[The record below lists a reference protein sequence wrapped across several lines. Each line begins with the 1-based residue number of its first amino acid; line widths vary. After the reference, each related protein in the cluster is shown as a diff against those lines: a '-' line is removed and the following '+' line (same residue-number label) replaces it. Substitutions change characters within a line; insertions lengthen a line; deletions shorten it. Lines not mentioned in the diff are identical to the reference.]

1 LYFYSVTNLPD
12 LKTKISLIILIIYS
26 TTLLAQKDKFWLYGK
41 LKDSSSVVKNANIVN
56 LKTNIGTF
64 SNDFGDYKIIVSV
77 GDTLQFSSVQHK
89 TIYRVINNFVYRSE
103 VLDVFMISSTY
114 ELDEVVLKRN
124 DLDGFL
130 SLDLKKTPED
140 RRAEALKKTMNFS
153 GVNMNIIYN
162 GDYID
167 QRVRPPMNN
176 VDPIAMF
183 AGAGGGVSIPF
194 KYSEKLW
201 ALRRDINFRQKFPK
215 MLLSEFGETFFEN
228 DLKIPTEKY
237 YSFLEYCNPLGIEN
251 LFKENRKIEL
261 INVLKKESITYLL
274 LINKKEN

>member
-274 LINKKEN
+274 LINKKQN

>member
-1 LYFYSVTNLPD
+1 MYFYSVTNLPD
-12 LKTKISLIILIIYS
+12 LKTKLSLIILIIYS

-41 LKDSSSVVKNANIVN
+41 LKDSSSVVKNANIIN

-77 GDTLQFSSVQHK
+77 GDTLQYSSVQHK
-89 TIYRVINNFVYRSE
+89 TIYRIINNFVYRSE

-114 ELDEVVLKRN
+114 ELDEVVLRRN

-183 AGAGGGVSIPF
+183 AGASGGVSIPF

-201 ALRRDINFRQKFPK
+201 ALRRDINFREKFPK

-228 DLKIPTEKY
+228 DLKIPTGKY

-261 INVLKKESITYLL
+261 INLLKKESITYLL
-274 LINKKEN
+274 LINEKED

>member
-1 LYFYSVTNLPD
+1 MYFYSVTILSN
-12 LKTKISLIILIIYS
+12 LKTEISLFILIIFS
-26 TTLLAQKDKFWLYGK
+26 STLLAQKNKFWLYGK
-41 LKDSSSVVKNANIVN
+41 LKDSSSVVKNANIIN
-56 LKTNIGTF
+56 LKTNKGTF
-64 SNDFGDYKIIVSV
+64 SNDFGDYKIVVSE

-89 TIYRVINNFVYRSE
+89 TIYRVINNFIYRSE
-103 VLDVFMISSTY
+103 VLDVFMVNSRY

-140 RRAEALKKTMNFS
+140 RRAEALKNTMDLS
-153 GVNMNIIYN
+153 SVNMNIIYD

-194 KYSEKLW
+194 KYSERLW
-201 ALRRDINFRQKFPK
+201 SLRRDLKFRENFPK
-215 MLLSEFGETFFEN
+215 MLLSEFGEPFFEN
-228 DLKIPTEKY
+228 DLKIPIEKY

-251 LFKENRKIEL
+251 LFKQNRKIEL

-274 LINKKEN
+274 LINKK

>member
-1 LYFYSVTNLPD
+1 MYFYSVTNLPD

-56 LKTNIGTF
+56 LKTNTGTF

-77 GDTLQFSSVQHK
+77 GDTLRFSSVQHK

>member
-1 LYFYSVTNLPD
+1 M
-12 LKTKISLIILIIYS
+12 KTKIFLIVLIFFS
-26 TTLLAQKDKFWLYGK
+26 TNLLAQKNKFWLYGK
-41 LKDSSSVVKNANIVN
+41 LKDSSSVVKNANIIN
-56 LKTNIGTF
+56 LKTNKGTF
-64 SNDFGDYKIIVSV
+64 SNDFGDYKIVVSV

-89 TIYRVINNFVYRSE
+89 TIYRVINNFIYRSE
-103 VLDVFMISSTY
+103 VLDVFMINSRY

-140 RRAEALKKTMNFS
+140 RRAEALKNTMDLS
-153 GVNMNIIYN
+153 GVNMNIIYD

-194 KYSEKLW
+194 KYSERLW
-201 ALRRDINFRQKFPK
+201 ALRRDLNFREKFPK
-215 MLLSEFGETFFEN
+215 MLLSEFGEPFFEN
-228 DLKIPTEKY
+228 DLKIPIDKY

-251 LFKENRKIEL
+251 LFKQNRKIEL

-274 LINKKEN
+274 LINKKEE

>member
-1 LYFYSVTNLPD
+1 M
-12 LKTKISLIILIIYS
+12 KTKISLFILIIFS
-26 TTLLAQKDKFWLYGK
+26 TTLLAQKNKFWLYGK
-41 LKDSSSVVKNANIVN
+41 LKDSSSVVKNANIIN
-56 LKTNIGTF
+56 LKTNKGTF
-64 SNDFGDYKIIVSV
+64 SNDFGDYKIIVSI
-77 GDTLQFSSVQHK
+77 GDTLQFSSVQHR
-89 TIYRVINNFVYRSE
+89 TIYRIVNNFVYGSE

-140 RRAEALKKTMNFS
+140 RRAEALKKTMDFS
-153 GVNMNIIYN
+153 GVNMNNIYN

-167 QRVRPPMNN
+167 QRVRPPMNK

-183 AGAGGGVSIPF
+183 AGAGGGVTIPF
-194 KYSEKLW
+194 KYSERIW
-201 ALRRDINFRQKFPK
+201 ALRKDIEFRQKFPK

-228 DLKIPTEKY
+228 DLKIPIKNY

-261 INVLKKESITYLL
+261 INMLRKESIAYLL
-274 LINKKEN
+274 IVNKKED

>member
-1 LYFYSVTNLPD
+1 MYFYSVTNLPD

-64 SNDFGDYKIIVSV
+64 SNDFGDYKIIVSI
-77 GDTLQFSSVQHK
+77 GDTLQYSSVQHK
-89 TIYRVINNFVYRSE
+89 TIYRIINNFVYRSE

-114 ELDEVVLKRN
+114 ELDEVVLRRN

-261 INVLKKESITYLL
+261 IKVLKKESITYLL
-274 LINKKEN
+274 LIHKKEN

>member
-1 LYFYSVTNLPD
+1 MYFYSVTNLPD
-12 LKTKISLIILIIYS
+12 LKTKLSLIILIIYS

-41 LKDSSSVVKNANIVN
+41 LKDSSSVVKNANIIN

-64 SNDFGDYKIIVSV
+64 SNDFGDYKIIVSI
-77 GDTLQFSSVQHK
+77 GDTLQYSSVQHK
-89 TIYRVINNFVYRSE
+89 TIYRIINNFVYRSE

-114 ELDEVVLKRN
+114 ELDEVVLRRN

-201 ALRRDINFRQKFPK
+201 ALRRDINFREKFPK

-228 DLKIPTEKY
+228 DLKIPTGKY

-261 INVLKKESITYLL
+261 INLLKKESITYLL
-274 LINKKEN
+274 LINEKED

>member
-1 LYFYSVTNLPD
+1 MYFYSVTNLPD

-114 ELDEVVLKRN
+114 ELDEVVLRRN

-140 RRAEALKKTMNFS
+140 RRAEALKNTMNFS
-153 GVNMNIIYN
+153 RVNMNIIYN

-167 QRVRPPMNN
+167 QRVKPPMNN

>member
-1 LYFYSVTNLPD
+1 MKKIVLLLLLVT
-12 LKTKISLIILIIYS
+12 SS
-26 TTLLAQKDKFWLYGK
+26 TLLAQKDNFWLYGK
-41 LKDSSSVVKNANIVN
+41 LKDSSSVVKNANIIN
-56 LKTNIGTF
+56 LKTNKGTF

-89 TIYRVINNFVYRSE
+89 TIYRIVNNFVYRSE

-140 RRAEALKKTMNFS
+140 RKAEALKRTMDFS
-153 GVNMNIIYN
+153 NVNMKIIYN

-167 QRVRPPMNN
+167 QNVKPPLNN
-176 VDPIAMF
+176 VDPTAMF

-194 KYSEKLW
+194 KYSERLW
-201 ALRRDINFRQKFPK
+201 ALRKDIEFRTNFPA
-215 MLLSEFGETFFEN
+215 MLLSEFGEPFFEN
-228 DLKIPTEKY
+228 DLKIPTDNY
-237 YSFLEYCNPLGIEN
+237 YNFLEYCNPMGIED
-251 LFKENRKIEL
+251 LFKQNRKIEL
-261 INVLKKESITYLL
+261 INVLKKESISYLL
-274 LINKKEN
+274 LLNKNEE